1 MKCIKIIVAA
11 WLIFA
16 AFCVDAA
23 PYGPYKA
30 QGLVFYFVHNGGPLK
45 IGANLESGKNGAA
58 VIKILDA
65 EEKEVFFDYV
75 KFKGTKKLSHDFG
88 RNAPAGI
95 YQMRVSGTG
104 HTVDP
109 QSFPVKKYGV
119 YAARSLYYFTD
130 KNQFNSAYFLIPE
143 GAKKLNWNFIGVP
156 YTITDAKGNVILR
169 NNKRGNL
176 DVSKNVGEVWKFS
189 CKSPKADNYH
199 SFGFGGIPVILCPDE
214 ATARAINGSIEKA
227 PDGTIYAHKYQVRI
241 HNWLKS
247 LKPADWK
254 VDPVDL
260 RTLKDKFAAEKNLN
274 GLLGG
279 WGIFTYINY
288 QLEKQNLN
296 PADKNFGKTFN
307 VAAMGIVNSLNEP
320 YNPYAGKLDTRIL
333 LGALPAFLKEKESD
347 TSSESWSSYCGS
359 DALGYTGRVTAFF
372 EGAKSIKDKK
382 MRDLW
387 YDAVKRTSD
396 RFSMFRVS
404 CENQSSHFPYCY
416 YALYSVY
423 GNDKYKE
430 LAADYIHQLND
441 PVLNPFMKT
450 GYQQEAYGPDAT
462 YQGLG
467 QSLQALYYRMS
478 GNKEALEGCR
488 IVHDFMSHSVVREPD
503 GRLVGSSNFSH
514 RTAGGWNKAQ
524 YAAGWSLLKHEVESA
539 AVFTAEKTKTDR
551 QKLLADLAPKKRAI
565 PSAIGYGTASFSPYN
580 DTIRYRCERIENP
593 KLPHEK
599 NRNYIKNFNNEFL
612 AVRKNGYYL
621 FQYLKG
627 TAPSRTRNLRFK
639 TANNPKLPTYKWTQL
654 QGTSILWFKGYG
666 ALIAGMNWNGNT
678 FHMLRGDRPD
688 GKLAYP
694 DYWKHKAAIL
704 DGGNKIVEQG
714 GMFQADGVTYTRQT
728 ECLENGIRIT
738 VSAKFAKDIRFQRF
752 AEQIPLLV
760 DKPGFTLEFLIN
772 GKWTDQPGMATAVR
786 CSKKIVIKLDK
797 AYPCQLGPAYKNSGQ
812 TVAPL
817 LITLGEKFKAG
828 NEIRI
833 GYTIQP
839 EK

>member
-23 PYGPYKA
+23 SYGPYKA

-45 IGANLESGKNGAA
+45 IGANLESSKNGAA

-95 YQMRVSGTG
+95 YQMRVSGTNY
-104 HTVDP
+104 TIDP
-109 QSFPVKKYGV
+109 ESVPLKKYGV

-143 GAKKLNWNFIGVP
+143 GSKKLNWNFIGVP

-176 DVSKNVGEVWKFS
+176 DVSKNVGEIWKFS

-254 VDPVDL
+254 VDLVDL
-260 RTLKDKFAAEKNLN
+260 RTLKDKFAAEKELR
-274 GLLGG
+274 GILGG

-288 QLEKQNLN
+288 QLEKQNLD
-296 PADKNFGKTFN
+296 PADKNFGSVFN
-307 VAAMGIVNSLNEP
+307 VAAMGIVNSLNAP
-320 YNPYAGKLDTRIL
+320 YNPYAGQLDTRIL
-333 LGALPAFLKEKESD
+333 LGALPVFLHEKESD
-347 TSSESWSSYCGS
+347 TSSESCSSYCGS

-423 GNDKYKE
+423 GNEKYKE

-441 PVLNPFMKT
+441 PGLNPFMKT

-488 IVHDFMSHSVVREPD
+488 KVHDFMSHSVVSEPD

-551 QKLLADLAPKKRAI
+551 KKLLADLAPKKRAL
-565 PSAIGYGTASFSPYN
+565 PSAIVYGTTSFSPYN
-580 DTIRYRCERIENP
+580 NAIRYRCERIENP

-599 NRNYIKNFNNEFL
+599 NSNYIKNFNNEFL

-627 TAPSRTRNLRFK
+627 TAPARVKNLRFK
-639 TANNPKLPTYKWTQL
+639 TVKNPKLPVYKWTQL
-654 QGTSILWFKGYG
+654 QGTSILWFEGYG
-666 ALIAGMNWNGNT
+666 ALITGMNWNGNT
-678 FHMLRGDRPD
+678 FHMLRGDLPD

-728 ECLENGIRIT
+728 ECQENGIRFTIA
-738 VSAKFAKDIRFQRF
+738 AKFAKDIRSQRF

-772 GKWTDQPGMATAVR
+772 GKWTNQPGMATAVR